1 MPIYESL
8 WISDEAT
15 PDYVYRL
22 LLNKLLFLPRDIL
35 RGKGANN
42 MNPLEWRLKTGI
54 AGKSAEGL

>member
-1 MPIYESL
+1 MRLRLIY
-8 WISDEAT
+8 D
-15 PDYVYRL
+15 YRL